1 MYDFD
6 EAKETAPVYS
16 ANAERAIALVLKPS
30 FLHIYLS
37 LKKVNFTYWKLTII
51 TYVCSYKDI

>member
-37 LKKVNFTYWKLTII
+37 LKKVNFTY
-51 TYVCSYKDI
+51 